1 MNNQY
6 ANIFRNFH
14 NATNLNLYVLNSINE
29 TVERYTTPLAPSL
42 SKDLIKN
49 SPLTTDLNIYLVTNQ
64 SSLGVFKLDNYK
76 IIGWN
81 PNFTVGG
88 KGGYY
93 RKAPMLDYNQ
103 FSHMMSCL
111 YFMIYQKWPQIN
123 NKHNKNIFI
132 GENMDSKLSNQQA
145 SFEGYMSE
153 KEIMGAVA
161 DGNLKQF
168 NKRFAVFVKKGNF
181 GNFGQSN
188 NRDAKDMAITATTLY
203 TRAAIAGGLSV
214 TDAYSLSDQIIKQ
227 IEQDKT
233 IPNYYEYSRAI
244 GEIFIN
250 RVIRSKRINLTSLVY
265 KAQEYIYANYKTI
278 KNIDEISKAIGISS
292 SYLQHIFKK
301 ETGKSLVQFIN
312 GEKVKQAKHELVF
325 TEKSIEEIAYDLGYN
340 NQGQL
345 STIFKKVTGST
356 PITFRKQYK

>member
-1 MNNQY
+1 MDSQY
-6 ANIFRNFH
+6 INIFRNFH

-29 TVERYTTPLAPSL
+29 TVERYTTPLAPNL

-49 SPLTTDLNIYLVTNQ
+49 SPLTTDLNIYLITNQ
-64 SSLGVFKLDNYK
+64 SSLGIFKLDDYK

-88 KGGYY
+88 KGGYL

-103 FSHMMSCL
+103 FSHLMSCL

-123 NKHNKNIFI
+123 AKNNKNIFI
-132 GENMDSKLSNQQA
+132 GESIDSTPSTSKAN
-145 SFEGYMSE
+145 FEGYMSE
-153 KEIMGAVA
+153 KEIMDAVA
-161 DGNLKQF
+161 EGNLDQF
-168 NKRFAVFVKKGNF
+168 NKRFAIFVKKGNF
-181 GNFGQSN
+181 GKFGQSK
-188 NRDAKDMAITATTLY
+188 NRDAKDLAIAATTLY
-203 TRAAIAGGLSV
+203 TRAAIRGGLSV
-214 TDAYSLSDQIIKQ
+214 TEAYGLSDQIIKQ

-233 IPNYYEYSRAI
+233 ILNYYEYSRAI

-250 RVIRSKRINLTSLVY
+250 RVIRSKRINLTSPVY

-278 KNIDEISKAIGISS
+278 KNIDEISQVVGISS

-312 GEKVKQAKHELVF
+312 REKVKQAKHDLVF
-325 TEKSIEEIAYDLGYN
+325 TDNSIEEIAYDLGYN

-345 STIFKKVTGST
+345 STVFKKVTGST